1 MGEILT
7 TEAIF
12 LRLPKSLFDR
22 LNKQVSRMATSR
34 TMLVRMAIVK
44 YIEELEKSDQITFE
58 KPNENEI

>member
-44 YIEELEKSDQITFE
+44 YIEELEKSDPITFE